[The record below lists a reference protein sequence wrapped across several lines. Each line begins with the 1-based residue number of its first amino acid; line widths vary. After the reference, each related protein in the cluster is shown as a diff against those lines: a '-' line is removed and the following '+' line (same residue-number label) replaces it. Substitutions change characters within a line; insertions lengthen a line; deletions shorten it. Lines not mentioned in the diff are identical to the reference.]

1 MNVLYWCDQCKRD
14 FVSEDRVCPVC
25 HTGKYVVPFDDYYVC
40 EECGDAFEEPSIE
53 FDECGIWEEP
63 MEVCPYCRSSKI
75 RKIYGDPYEP
85 SHPAMTYLE
94 KYGKVKK
101 EHGRSAN
108 YCKEV

>member
-14 FVSEDRVCPVC
+14 FVSEDRVCPIC
-25 HTGKYVVPFDDYYVC
+25 HTDKYVVPFDDYYVC
-40 EECGDAFEEPSIE
+40 EECGDAFEEPSEEEIR
-53 FDECGIWEEP
+53 DEPI
-63 MEVCPYCRSSKI
+63 EVCPYCRSTAI

-94 KYGKVKK
+94 RFGKVKK

-108 YCKEV
+108 YRKEV